1 MLTDRIRRERFESLR
16 SELRVRIDAVSAG
29 ADVVLAK
36 AELDAADLAY
46 KQARFETAW
55 VLLKA
60 AIRAEILVGDATR
73 LRVEA
78 MAVQA
83 ETEAK
88 LTSWRKQTASVAASA
103 AIKLLDDARTANKTP
118 PLDEVRRFLDEALK
132 QRDEHLNNVFR
143 RNAIVR
149 RLLTITAVMVFG
161 GLVLLYLGSIYL
173 TELLGSPKQLLLA
186 MLMGAIGALVSIAAS
201 LVGDPVRER
210 RLPEYAATLDITVVR
225 PIYGAAFGV
234 VIWLL
239 ANASIVT
246 LFKGEPKALAVVA
259 LFAGYSERWF
269 LRIVDGS
276 IASKEKAG

>member
-103 AIKLLDDARTANKTP
+103 AIKLL
-118 PLDEVRRFLDEALK
+118 
-132 QRDEHLNNVFR
+132 
-143 RNAIVR
+143 
-149 RLLTITAVMVFG
+149 
-161 GLVLLYLGSIYL
+161 
-173 TELLGSPKQLLLA
+173 
-186 MLMGAIGALVSIAAS
+186 
-201 LVGDPVRER
+201 
-210 RLPEYAATLDITVVR
+210 
-225 PIYGAAFGV
+225 
-234 VIWLL
+234 
-239 ANASIVT
+239 
-246 LFKGEPKALAVVA
+246 
-259 LFAGYSERWF
+259 
-269 LRIVDGS
+269 
-276 IASKEKAG
+276 